1 MADEVQIK
9 FGADIGGAVSALATL
24 KQAVAGAVA
33 PVTQLKAAFLETEAA
48 IQHAG
53 AAGLAVFKSEMQEL
67 VAAHAQSLRQALGF
81 DIEYT
86 AEHNAEQRARLEDV
100 LAGDAATLAEKAQTY
115 RELIELST
123 RYGSEIARD
132 QARLAEAARREADRV
147 AQPYRQA
154 FDAIGAGWRSAVKGL
169 IEGTESFGSAAGL
182 VLRSVERGIVDML
195 GTTVSKMAAG
205 PLAGL
210 LGQSAPSAGE
220 GVGDVLGNALSR
232 WIFGLPQQAGQA
244 AMTGANTAAIA
255 ANTAALTAL
264 TGTLG
269 ASAATGGAGALAAAG
284 GATAGASAAEGG
296 GIFGFLGGLLAF
308 ARGGIVPSAAGG
320 WALPNFAGATPALLH
335 AREMVLPASISEG
348 LQSMIGAGSGANNGA
363 SDLHLHFHGPSDG
376 PSVERWFTGLLAR
389 NPGAVRNLLRSNTL
403 TPRTL

>member
-1 MADEVQIK
+1 LADQVQIK
-9 FGADIGGAVSALATL
+9 FGADIGGAISALTTL
-24 KQAVAGAVA
+24 KQAVAGAVV
-33 PVTQLKAAFLETEAA
+33 PVTQLKTAFLETETA
-48 IQHAG
+48 IRHTG

-67 VAAHAQSLRQALGF
+67 VAVHALSLRQALGF
-81 DIEYT
+81 DIAYT
-86 AEHNAEQRARLEDV
+86 AARSDEERARLEDA
-100 LAGDAATLAEKAQTY
+100 LAGDATTLAEKAQTY

-123 RYGSEIARD
+123 RYGAEIARD

-147 AQPYRQA
+147 ALPYRQA
-154 FDAIGAGWRSAVKGL
+154 FDEIGAGWHSAVKGL

-195 GTTVSKMAAG
+195 GTTVSKLAAG

-210 LGQSAPSAGE
+210 LGQEPPGTGQ
-220 GVGDVLGNALSR
+220 GVGDVLGGALSR
-232 WIFGLPQQAGQA
+232 WIFGLPQQVGQA
-244 AMTGANTAAIA
+244 AAGANTAANTAALA

-269 ASAATGGAGALAAAG
+269 ASAATSGAGALAAAG
-284 GATAGASAAEGG
+284 GGAAAGAAAEGG

-320 WALPNFAGATPALLH
+320 WALPNFPGAAPALLH
-335 AREMVLPASISEG
+335 AREMVLPAPISEG
-348 LQSMIGAGSGANNGA
+348 LQSMIASGSNA
-363 SDLHLHFHGPSDG
+363 SDLHLHFHGPSDA
-376 PSVERWFTGLLAR
+376 PAVERWFTGLLAR
-389 NPGAVRNLLRSNTL
+389 NPGAVRNLLRSNAL